1 MDDRSLEQSKGRA
14 RGRWERET
22 GKGRGY
28 MQHALPPVSAC
39 NNEDHAVERDFFPL
53 DAHRMGGNNKNDN
66 DRTMV
71 DGPEEIK
78 HPNRNESC
86 LVCLSS

>member
-1 MDDRSLEQSKGRA
+1 M
-14 RGRWERET
+14 
-22 GKGRGY
+22 GKGNGKGTGIY
-28 MQHALPPVSAC
+28 ATCSSPVSAC
-39 NNEDHAVERDFFPL
+39 NNEDHAVERNFSPP

-71 DGPEEIK
+71 DGPEETK

>member
-1 MDDRSLEQSKGRA
+1 M
-14 RGRWERET
+14 
-22 GKGRGY
+22 GKGNG
-28 MQHALPPVSAC
+28 
-39 NNEDHAVERDFFPL
+39 ERDGDICNMLFHQFLHAMKTTQWKGIFFPP

-86 LVCLSS
+86 LMCLSS